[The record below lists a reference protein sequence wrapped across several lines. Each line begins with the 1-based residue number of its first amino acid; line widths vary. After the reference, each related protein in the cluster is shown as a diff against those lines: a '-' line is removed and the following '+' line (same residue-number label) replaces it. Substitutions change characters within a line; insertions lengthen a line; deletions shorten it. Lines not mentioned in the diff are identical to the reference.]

1 MESQR
6 EKELNQ
12 VMKWVSDRL
21 RYNDVPRVSD
31 AYEYSKTMQFNL
43 SKMTIANKMRGH
55 PHYHM
60 NMPQQ
65 RQASRSQKYRPIQV
79 NSLGHLHADIG
90 KFSVVSEYETP
101 ISFRAGY
108 LVAIDVLSRFVYV
121 VILKKS
127 KSADAILRA
136 LQQLMEHHK
145 EHHPDYSIKSISF
158 DKEPGIMSSKIQ
170 DFLKRNN
177 ISFHAFQ
184 LSSSK
189 AKMAEA
195 TIRRIRTAYA
205 RLYQMDKSNRWWRL
219 MPDMVRQF
227 NTQTIVIDGKRTDF
241 RPVDINTGNV
251 EQFVLQLQKKAPA
264 YYYSQYQ
271 ISPRF
276 VDFKYVIGMY
286 VRPKRIS
293 TSSAVLGQ
301 KHSEKTLEDDL
312 FRIEELIPF
321 VTRAMTIYKAYRC
334 THTLKGYSEI
344 FEEDVIVPSEPY
356 KSTEKN

>member
-1 MESQR
+1 MD
-6 EKELNQ
+6 
-12 VMKWVSDRL
+12 WVSSRL

-31 AYEYSKTMQFNL
+31 VYEHSKANQFKL
-43 SKMTIANKMRGH
+43 SKMAIAKKLRSH

-65 RQASRSQKYRPIQV
+65 RQAYRSQKYRPIQV

-108 LVAIDVLSRFVYV
+108 LVAIDVLSRYVYV
-121 VILKKS
+121 VILKKA

-136 LQQLMEHHK
+136 LEQLLEQHKKQHH
-145 EHHPDYSIKSISF
+145 DYSIKSISF

-170 DFLKRNN
+170 HFLKENY
-177 ISFHAFQ
+177 IAFHAFQ
-184 LSSSK
+184 MSSSK

-205 RLYQMDKSNRWWRL
+205 RLYKNNKANRWWRI
-219 MPDMVRQF
+219 MPDMIEQF
-227 NTQTIVIDGKRTDF
+227 NKQEITIDGKKTGY
-241 RPVDINTGNV
+241 RPVDINVRNV
-251 EQFVLQLQKKAPA
+251 DQFVMQLQQKAPA

-276 VDFKYVIGMY
+276 VDFKYVVGMY

-312 FRIEELIPF
+312 FRIEGLVPF
-321 VTRAMTIYKAYRC
+321 VTRAMTIYRAYRC
-334 THTLKGYSEI
+334 VHTIKGYTEI
-344 FEEDVIVPSEPY
+344 FEEDVIVPSEPVAERGVT
-356 KSTEKN
+356 SQL

>member
-1 MESQR
+1 ME
-6 EKELNQ
+6 
-12 VMKWVSDRL
+12 WVSSRL

-31 AYEYSKTMQFNL
+31 VYEYSKTNQLKL
-43 SKMTIANKMRGH
+43 SKMAIAKKLRSH

-65 RQASRSQKYRPIQV
+65 RQTKRAQKYRPIQV

-90 KFSVVSEYETP
+90 KFSIVSEYETP

-108 LVAIDVLSRFVYV
+108 LVAIDVLSRYVYV
-121 VILKKS
+121 VILKKT

-136 LQQLMEHHK
+136 LQQLLEHHK
-145 EHHPDYSIKSISF
+145 EKHSDYAIKSISF
-158 DKEPGIMSSKIQ
+158 DKEPGIMSKKIQ
-170 DFLKRNN
+170 YFLKENF
-177 ISFHAFQ
+177 IGFHAFQ
-184 LSSSK
+184 MSSSK

-205 RLYQMDKSNRWWRL
+205 RLYQKNNTNRWWKI
-219 MPDMVRQF
+219 MPDMVEKF
-227 NTQTIVIDGKRTDF
+227 NMQEIVIDGKKTGY
-241 RPVDINTGNV
+241 RPTDINVSNV
-251 EQFVLQLQKKAPA
+251 DQFVLQLQQKAPA

-276 VDFKYVIGMY
+276 VDFKYIIGMY

-293 TSSAVLGQ
+293 TSSDVLGQ

-312 FRIEELIPF
+312 FRIEGLVPF

-334 THTLKGYSEI
+334 VHTIKGYIEI
-344 FEEDVIVPSEPY
+344 FEEDMIVPSELQAAT
-356 KSTEKN
+356 SQL